1 MFCFGEAIEWLGI
14 KMYLLSLP
22 ESFPMNYTSHQNLG
36 LIKTKPNQTQP
47 NKSYTLISCSCPML
61 LPYPQS
67 SPSVPL

>member
-22 ESFPMNYTSHQNLG
+22 ESFPMNYTSHQNHG
-36 LIKTKPNQTQP
+36 VIKTKPNQTQP
-47 NKSYTLISCSCPML
+47 NKSYTHIML

-67 SPSVPL
+67 SPSVPV